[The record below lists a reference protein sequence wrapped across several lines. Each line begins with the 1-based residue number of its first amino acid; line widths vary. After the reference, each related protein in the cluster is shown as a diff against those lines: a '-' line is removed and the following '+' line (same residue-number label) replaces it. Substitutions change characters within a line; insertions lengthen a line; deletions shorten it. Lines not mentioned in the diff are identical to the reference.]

1 MRRIAPRRPVRHVLP
16 IVHGGLD
23 FPTTFEVDGKLGRDL
38 CGLCTLA
45 CLQPGANAPVE
56 FLPPGAP

>member
-1 MRRIAPRRPVRHVLP
+1 VQGSNRFMMRIAPRRPFRHVLP

-38 CGLCTLA
+38 CGLSTMPWRSC
-45 CLQPGANAPVE
+45 
-56 FLPPGAP
+56 